1 VSAITTSAVRS
12 RLQPYL
18 PRLTLEWL
26 AEDPDRL
33 HRRVDASVVFV
44 DISGFTALS
53 EKLAKLGRVGAEE
66 MAEAINGCFTEL
78 LVLAY
83 EQGGSLLKFG
93 GDALLLLFPD
103 GEPKDHAARA
113 ARAAVGMRKR
123 LRQVGRIQT
132 PGGRVNLRM
141 SVGLHAG
148 PFDLFLV
155 GDSHRELVVTGPAAT
170 EVVTMEGTA
179 EAGEIVMSP
188 MAASLLPAA
197 ARGEPK
203 GDGIFLRSAPKGE
216 TLETIAV
223 LPEVPDDLL
232 MRSVPV
238 ATRDS
243 LLAGVTD
250 PEHRQVAVGFIHFDG
265 TDALIEREGPAVV
278 AGELDRLVRDTQAA
292 VDELGVCFLGSD
304 VDADGGKLIVCAGAP
319 RAVGEDEERLLL
331 ALRRIVEPERP
342 IGVRVGVNQGPVFA
356 GDIGPHYRR
365 TYTVMGDTVNLAAR
379 LMAKAGEREV
389 FASGSVLERSAT
401 RFETTE
407 LEPFFVKGKAKPV
420 QAWAVGP
427 PIGRPKHAAAEEHP
441 LRGRD
446 DELAML
452 HAAMNDARAGRVRA
466 VMLRGEAGIG
476 KTRLLDEVL
485 TGCADFRLS
494 HATSETFTAM
504 TPYFAWRGV
513 LRELAELGWE
523 DPSEAVVERF
533 RSLLETTDPSLLPWL
548 PLIASA
554 ADADMEATD
563 EVRDLAD
570 EFRRARMHEAVVGF
584 LRAIRPEPTLFVFE
598 DAHVMDEASAD
609 LLRALASDARGD
621 RPWLILVLARPA
633 DGGFQPGDGGVEVAD
648 ILPLDANATRS
659 LVQTVT
665 DEDPLPGHVIDQL
678 VERSQG
684 NPQLALDLVHTARTG
699 GGSLPESVEAA
710 ATVRIDSL
718 TPHDRQLVRRVSV
731 FGMLFH
737 PRFVNEVID
746 ETAAPDD
753 ATWARLAE
761 FFEPADSGY
770 LRFRRAVIRDAAY
783 AGLPFRTRRRL
794 HLNVGLRWERE
805 VPDPD
810 ENGGLLSLHLSL
822 GGEYDKAWRYAC
834 IAGERAAGMFA
845 NIEAAQL
852 YERAIDAGKRCGAE
866 REELRSAYEE
876 LGRMQTLTG
885 VYVQAKRSFAE
896 AHRLADDPVTRARM
910 MLRRAY
916 IEEYVGSYPRALG
929 WLTRAR
935 RVLEEAP
942 GDDARVTEVEIAYRR
957 CAIYYNEG
965 RAAEAAS
972 LARDVIARAEAIG
985 ADDVAGNAHNVLGN
999 ALSWLG
1005 EAGAEDELRAAL
1017 ANYERRELLPG
1028 QAMALLNLGAYAY
1041 WDGRW
1046 SDAADLY
1053 RQARDLNVRTANPI
1067 EAAFAAVNIA
1077 EIYLE
1082 QGRIDEAEPLL
1093 RDASR
1098 ELRSSGEL
1106 QGLAASLG
1114 FLGRVEARLGGLEDA
1129 EELLRQARGAY
1140 EQAGMKAGM
1149 FEIDAHDA
1157 ERLAMAGRAEE
1168 ALTLADAT
1176 LAHMS
1181 EDVGV
1186 EVLAPML
1193 ERTRGYA
1200 YMQLGKEV
1208 DAGAAFSRSLELAR
1222 AREAPHEVALTL
1234 LGLVR
1239 IDREGHAVTGD
1250 PRFLEMREIFGA
1262 LGVIATP
1269 AYPMHEAP
1277 PEGRG
1282 LVGSSGSPS

>member
-26 AEDPDRL
+26 AEEPDRL

-93 GDALLLLFPD
+93 GDALLLLFPGGD
-103 GEPKDHAARA
+103 PSDHAARA
-113 ARAAVGMRKR
+113 ARAAIGMRKR

-141 SVGLHAG
+141 SVGMHAG
-148 PFDLFLV
+148 AFDLFLV

-179 EAGEIVMSP
+179 DAGEIVMSP
-188 MAASLLPAA
+188 MAASLLPASS
-197 ARGEPK
+197 RGVAK
-203 GDGIFLRSAPKGE
+203 GDGVFLRGAPAGE
-216 TLETIAV
+216 APGTIAV

-232 MRSVPV
+232 MRSVPL

-243 LLAGVTD
+243 LLAGVTE

-265 TDALIEREGPAVV
+265 TDALIEREGPEVL

-304 VDADGGKLIVCAGAP
+304 VDADGGKLILSAGAP

-331 ALRRIVEPERP
+331 ALRRIVEPERS
-342 IGVRVGVNQGPVFA
+342 IGVRIGVNHGPVFA

-379 LMAKAGEREV
+379 LMAKAGEREIY
-389 FASGSVLERSAT
+389 ASGSVLERSAT

-407 LEPFFVKGKAKPV
+407 LEPFYVKGKAKPV
-420 QAWAVGP
+420 QAWAVGY

-446 DELAML
+446 DEMAML
-452 HAAMNDARAGRVRA
+452 HAAMNDARAGHRRA
-466 VMLRGEAGIG
+466 VLLRGEAGLG
-476 KTRLLDEVL
+476 KTRLLDEVM

-504 TPYFAWRGV
+504 TPYIAWRGV
-513 LRELAELGWE
+513 LRELADVGWE
-523 DPSEAVVERF
+523 DPSEVVVARF
-533 RSLLETTDPSLLPWL
+533 RELLETSDPSLLPWL
-548 PLIASA
+548 PLIVSA
-554 ADADMEATD
+554 ADADMELTP
-563 EVRDLAD
+563 EVRELAD
-570 EFRRARMHEAVVGF
+570 EFRRGKMHEAVVGF
-584 LRAIRPEPTLFVFE
+584 VRAIRTEPTLFVFE

-609 LLRALASDARGD
+609 LVAALTRDTHDD
-621 RPWLILVLARPA
+621 RPWLILVLARPG
-633 DGGFQPGDGGVEVAD
+633 DGGFQPDGAAIDIAD
-648 ILPLDANATRS
+648 LQPLDADATRK
-659 LVQTVT
+659 LVETVT

-684 NPQLALDLVHTARTG
+684 NPQLALDLVHTARS
-699 GGSLPESVEAA
+699 GSATLPDSVEAA
-710 ATVRIDSL
+710 ATVRIDAL

-737 PRFVNEVID
+737 PRFVNEVVD
-746 ETAAPDD
+746 DVPAPDD
-753 ATWARLAE
+753 ATWERLAE
-761 FFEPADSGY
+761 FFEPADSGF

-805 VPDPD
+805 VADPD

-822 GGEYDKAWRYAC
+822 GGEFDKAWRYAC
-834 IAGERAAGMFA
+834 MAGARAAAIYA
-845 NIEAAQL
+845 NVEAARL

-866 REELRSAYEE
+866 REELRSTYEN
-876 LGRMQTLTG
+876 LGLAQTRSGL
-885 VYVQAKRSFAE
+885 YAAAKRSFAE
-896 AHRLADDPVTRARM
+896 AHHLSDQPEIRARM

-916 IEEYVGSYPRALG
+916 IEEYAGSYPRALG
-929 WLTRAR
+929 WLTRAS
-935 RVLEEAP
+935 RVLD
-942 GDDARVTEVEIAYRR
+942 GVDSD
-957 CAIYYNEG
+957 EG
-965 RAAEAAS
+965 RAIAVEIRYRRAAILYNVGRISEAAAF
-972 LARDVIARAEAIG
+972 AREVIPDAAAIG
-985 ADDVAGNAHNVLGN
+985 ADQVLGNAHNVLGN

-1005 EAGAEDELRAAL
+1005 RPGSDDEFRDAL
-1017 ANYERRELLPG
+1017 SIYERQGFLPG
-1028 QAMALLNLGAYAY
+1028 QAMVYLNLGASAY
-1041 WDGRW
+1041 WEGRW
-1046 SDAADLY
+1046 SDAAELY
-1053 RQARDLNVRTANPI
+1053 QRALELHTRTANPV
-1067 EAAFAAVNIA
+1067 EAAFAAINIA
-1077 EIYLE
+1077 EVYLE
-1082 QGRIDEAEPLL
+1082 QGKLDEAEELL
-1093 RDASR
+1093 RGASR
-1098 ELRSSGEL
+1098 ELRSSGEY
-1106 QGLAASLG
+1106 QGLAGSLA
-1114 FLGRVEARLGGLEDA
+1114 FLGRVEGRAGRLTEAED
-1129 EELLRQARGAY
+1129 LLRQAREAY
-1140 EQAGMKAGM
+1140 EYAGMKAGVL
-1149 FEIDAHDA
+1149 EVDAREA
-1157 ERLAMAGRAEE
+1157 ERLVMAARPTE
-1168 ALTLADAT
+1168 ALELAEAT
-1176 LAHMS
+1176 LAHEH

-1193 ERTRGYA
+1193 ERARGYA
-1200 YMQLGKEV
+1200 LAQLGQIE
-1208 DAGAAFSRSLELAR
+1208 GACTALDRSVEI
-1222 AREAPHEVALTL
+1222 ARERGAFYEVSLSL
-1234 LGLVR
+1234 QGIVR
-1239 IDREGHAVTGD
+1239 LEQRDSNERTAE
-1250 PRFLEMREIFGA
+1250 RFAEMREIFER

-1269 AYPMHEAP
+1269 AYPIHETP

-1282 LVGSSGSPS
+1282 LVRSSGDPA

>member
-93 GDALLLLFPD
+93 GDALLLLFPG
-103 GEPKDHAARA
+103 GEPREHAARA

-132 PGGRVNLRM
+132 PGGRVTLRM
-141 SVGLHAG
+141 SVGLHTG

-155 GDSHRELVVTGPAAT
+155 GDSHRELIVTGPAAT

-179 EAGEIVMSP
+179 AAGEIVMSP

-197 ARGEPK
+197 SRGEPK
-203 GDGIFLRSAPKGE
+203 GDGMFLRSAPKSD
-216 TLETIAV
+216 TLETIVV
-223 LPEVPDDLL
+223 LPEVADDLL

-250 PEHRQVAVGFIHFDG
+250 PEHRQVAVGFVHFDG

-278 AGELDRLVRDTQAA
+278 AGELDRLVRDTQSA

-304 VDADGGKLIVCAGAP
+304 VDADGGKLILCAGAP

-342 IGVRVGVNQGPVFA
+342 IGVRIGVNHGPVFA

-389 FASGSVLERSAT
+389 FASGAVLERSAT

-420 QAWAVGP
+420 QAWAVGAP
-427 PIGRPKHAAAEEHP
+427 AGRPKRAAAEDHP

-446 DELAML
+446 EELAML

-504 TPYFAWRGV
+504 TPYVAWRGV
-513 LRELAELGWE
+513 LRELADLGWE
-523 DPSEAVVERF
+523 DPSEVVVERF
-533 RSLLETTDPSLLPWL
+533 ESLLEASDPALVPWL

-554 ADADMEATD
+554 ADADAESTP
-563 EVRDLAD
+563 EVRELAD

-598 DAHVMDEASAD
+598 DAHAMDEASAD
-609 LLRALASDARGD
+609 LLRALMNDQRDD
-621 RPWLILVLARPA
+621 RPWLVLVLARPS
-633 DGGFQPGDGGVEVAD
+633 DGGFQPGDGGVKVAD
-648 ILPLDANATRS
+648 LSPLDAKATRS
-659 LVQTVT
+659 LVETVT
-665 DEDPLPGHVIDQL
+665 DDDPLPGYVIDQL

-684 NPQLALDLVHTARTG
+684 NPQLALDLVHMARTG
-699 GGSLPESVEAA
+699 SATLPDSVEAA
-710 ATVRIDSL
+710 ATVRIDAL
-718 TPHDRQLVRRVSV
+718 TPHDRQLVRRLSV

-737 PRFVNEVID
+737 PRLVNEVVDD
-746 ETAAPDD
+746 EAAPDD
-753 ATWARLAE
+753 ATWERLAE

-805 VPDPD
+805 VSDPD
-810 ENGGLLSLHLSL
+810 ENGGMLSLHLSL
-822 GGEYDKAWRYAC
+822 GGEYDKAWRYAR
-834 IAGERAAGMFA
+834 IAGERAGAIYA
-845 NIEAAQL
+845 NVEAARL
-852 YERAIDAGKRCGAE
+852 YERAIDAGKRCGAD
-866 REELRSAYEE
+866 REELRGTYES
-876 LGRMQTLTG
+876 LGLAQTRSGL
-885 VYVQAKRSFAE
+885 YADAKRSFAD
-896 AHRLADDPVTRARM
+896 AHHLAEDPVLRAKM

-916 IEEYVGSYPRALG
+916 MEEYVGSYPRALG
-929 WLTRAR
+929 WLTRAGH
-935 RVLEEAP
+935 VLADVEGTEAR
-942 GDDARVTEVEIAYRR
+942 AVEVEIRYRR
-957 CAIYYNEG
+957 AAILYNVG
-965 RAAEAAS
+965 RISEAAGLIQEVVP
-972 LARDVIARAEAIG
+972 LARAIG
-985 ADDVAGNAHNVLGN
+985 ADEVLGNAYNVLGN

-1005 EAGAEDELRAAL
+1005 RPGGDDAFRDAL
-1017 ANYERRELLPG
+1017 AIYEQRGFLPG
-1028 QAMALLNLGAYAY
+1028 QAMVYLNLGASAY
-1041 WDGRW
+1041 WEGRW
-1046 SDAADLY
+1046 TDAAELY
-1053 RQARDLNVRTANPI
+1053 QRALELHTRTANPI
-1067 EAAFAAVNIA
+1067 EAAFAAMNIA
-1077 EIYLE
+1077 EVYLE
-1082 QGRIDEAEPLL
+1082 QGRLNEAESLL

-1098 ELRSSGEL
+1098 ELRSSGEF
-1106 QGLAASLG
+1106 QGLAGSLG
-1114 FLGRVEARLGGLEDA
+1114 FLGRVEARAGRLADA
-1129 EELLRQARGAY
+1129 EELLRQAREAY
-1140 EQAGMKAGM
+1140 EHAGMKAGAL
-1149 FEIDAHDA
+1149 EVDAREA
-1157 ERLAMAGRAEE
+1157 ERLVMAGHANE
-1168 ALTLADAT
+1168 ALALADAT
-1176 LAHMS
+1176 LAH
-1181 EDVGV
+1181 EHQDLGV

-1200 YMQLGKEV
+1200 LAQLGQVE
-1208 DAGAAFSRSLELAR
+1208 GACAALDRSVRLAR
-1222 AREAPHEVALTL
+1222 ERDAPFEVSLSLQGIVRLEQHDSTELTAARY
-1234 LGLVR
+1234 
-1239 IDREGHAVTGD
+1239 D
-1250 PRFLEMREIFGA
+1250 EMRDIFER

-1269 AYPMHEAP
+1269 AYPIHETP

-1282 LVGSSGSPS
+1282 LEGSGADPA

>member
-1 VSAITTSAVRS
+1 MSAITTPAVRS

-26 AEDPDRL
+26 ADEPDRL

-93 GDALLLLFPD
+93 GDALLLLFPGD
-103 GEPKDHAARA
+103 EPIDHAARA
-113 ARAAVGMRKR
+113 ARAAIGMRKR

-141 SVGLHAG
+141 SVGMHAG
-148 PFDLFLV
+148 AYDLFLV
-155 GDSHRELVVTGPAAT
+155 GDSHRELIVTGPAAT

-179 EAGEIVMSP
+179 DAGEIVMSP
-188 MAASLLPAA
+188 MAASLLPASS
-197 ARGEPK
+197 RGDAK
-203 GDGIFLRSAPKGE
+203 GDGVFLRGAPAGE
-216 TLETIAV
+216 PLGPIAV

-232 MRSVPV
+232 MRSVPL

-243 LLAGVTD
+243 LLAGVTE

-265 TDALIEREGPAVV
+265 TDALIEREGPEVLA
-278 AGELDRLVRDTQAA
+278 AELDRLVRDTQAA
-292 VDELGVCFLGSD
+292 VDELGVSFLSSD
-304 VDADGGKLIVCAGAP
+304 VDADGGKLILSAGAP

-331 ALRRIVEPERP
+331 ALRRVVEPERS
-342 IGVRVGVNQGPVFA
+342 IGVRIGVNHGAVFA

-365 TYTVMGDTVNLAAR
+365 TYTVMGDAVNLAAR
-379 LMAKAGEREV
+379 LMAKAGEREI

-407 LEPFFVKGKAKPV
+407 LEPFYVKGKAKPV
-420 QAWAVGP
+420 QAWAVGH

-446 DELAML
+446 TEMAML
-452 HAAMNDARAGRVRA
+452 RAAMNDARAGRRRA
-466 VMLRGEAGIG
+466 VLLRGEAGLG

-485 TGCADFRLS
+485 TGCSDFRLS

-504 TPYFAWRGV
+504 TPYIAWRGV
-513 LRELAELGWE
+513 LRELADLGWE
-523 DPSEAVVERF
+523 DPSEVVVARF
-533 RSLLETTDPSLLPWL
+533 RALLEASDPSLLPWL

-554 ADADMEATD
+554 ADADMEPTP
-563 EVRDLAD
+563 EVRELAD

-584 LRAIRPEPTLFVFE
+584 VRAIRTEPTLFVFE

-609 LLRALASDARGD
+609 LVAALTRDARDD
-621 RPWLILVLARPA
+621 RPWLILVLARPT
-633 DGGFQPGDGGVEVAD
+633 DGGFQPRGASIDIAD
-648 ILPLDANATRS
+648 LEPLDPTATRK
-659 LVQTVT
+659 LLETVT

-684 NPQLALDLVHTARTG
+684 NPQLALDLVHTARSGTA
-699 GGSLPESVEAA
+699 SLPDSVEAA
-710 ATVRIDSL
+710 ATVRIDAL

-737 PRFVNEVID
+737 PRFLSEVVD
-746 ETAAPDD
+746 DAPAPDD
-753 ATWARLAE
+753 ATWERLAE
-761 FFEPADSGY
+761 FFEPADSGF

-805 VPDPD
+805 VADPD

-822 GGEYDKAWRYAC
+822 GGEYDKAWRYARL
-834 IAGERAAGMFA
+834 AGDRAVAIYA
-845 NIEAAQL
+845 NVEATRL
-852 YERAIDAGKRCGAE
+852 FERAIDAGRRCGAD
-866 REELRSAYEE
+866 REQLRATFES
-876 LGRMQTLTG
+876 LGLAQTRSGLYTD
-885 VYVQAKRSFAE
+885 AKRSFAE
-896 AHRLADDPVTRARM
+896 AHHLSEDPVLRAQM

-929 WLTRAR
+929 WLTRAS
-935 RVLEEAP
+935 RVLDDVDSDEAR
-942 GDDARVTEVEIAYRR
+942 AIAVEIRYRR
-957 CAIYYNEG
+957 AAILYNVG
-965 RAAEAAS
+965 RISEAAS
-972 LARDVIARAEAIG
+972 LIGHVIPQAEAIG
-985 ADDVAGNAHNVLGN
+985 ADDVLGNAHNVLGN

-1005 EAGAEDELRAAL
+1005 RPGADGEFRDAL
-1017 ANYERRELLPG
+1017 AIYERRGFLPG
-1028 QAMALLNLGAYAY
+1028 QAMVYLNLGASAY
-1041 WDGRW
+1041 WEGRW

-1053 RQARDLNVRTANPI
+1053 ERALELHTRTANPI
-1067 EAAFAAVNIA
+1067 EAAFAGVNIA
-1077 EIYLE
+1077 EVYLE
-1082 QGRIDEAEPLL
+1082 QGRLDEAEGLL
-1093 RDASR
+1093 VEASR
-1098 ELRSSGEL
+1098 ELRSSGEF
-1106 QGLAASLG
+1106 QGLAGSLG
-1114 FLGRVEARLGGLEDA
+1114 FLGRVEARAGRLAEA
-1129 EELLRQARGAY
+1129 EELLRQARATY
-1140 EQAGMKAGM
+1140 EHAGMKAGVL
-1149 FEIDAHDA
+1149 EVDAREA
-1157 ERLAMAGRAEE
+1157 ERLVMDCRPDE
-1168 ALTLADAT
+1168 ALALADAT
-1176 LAHMS
+1176 LAHEH
-1181 EDVGV
+1181 EDLGV

-1200 YMQLGKEV
+1200 LAQLGQIE
-1208 DAGAAFSRSLELAR
+1208 GACAALDRSLVLAR
-1222 AREAPHEVALTL
+1222 ERDALYEVSLSL
-1234 LGLVR
+1234 QGIVR
-1239 IDREGHAVTGD
+1239 LEQQDSNERTAE
-1250 PRFLEMREIFGA
+1250 RFAEMREIFER

-1269 AYPMHEAP
+1269 AYPIHETP

-1282 LVGSSGSPS
+1282 LVRSSGDPA